1 MINAP
6 LSAVVAEEKK
16 LRFDRTAVNSYRPV
30 VAFTDPFAANVGSP
44 AVAFVSVPVKWTP
57 VPVRVTEPRPKP
69 TSAAPMRLVVVP
81 ELVTF
86 ALTDKTYG
94 ALLLSFSGTCAIT
107 NGLVLL
113 GPSSPRLIET
123 ASGELT
129 TPSVVTPPPEL
140 PVRVTAPPEL
150 ISTNLE
156 TVALTVTVPVVLCPK
171 QTTAE
176 KHSTVVSRMSLMIS
190 RGMFLSRG

>member
-1 MINAP
+1 MMNAP

-86 ALTDKTYG
+86 ALIDKTYG

-107 NGLVLL
+107 NGLVRSEEHTSELQSQSNLVCRLL
-113 GPSSPRLIET
+113 
-123 ASGELT
+123 
-129 TPSVVTPPPEL
+129 
-140 PVRVTAPPEL
+140 
-150 ISTNLE
+150 LE
-156 TVALTVTVPVVLCPK
+156 K
-171 QTTAE
+171 
-176 KHSTVVSRMSLMIS
+176 KKKKKKKI
-190 RGMFLSRG
+190 